1 MVNHA
6 KANNWLPHQFPYT
19 EGVKLYAESA
29 QKYGQPLAKLPLDEA
44 AFKAT
49 LSPETM
55 VRTRVGVGGPQPVE
69 VRRMIGLARDTMA
82 KDRAWLDE
90 RNNKLLAAEARLNNA
105 FASYAGN

>member
-1 MVNHA
+1 M
-6 KANNWLPHQFPYT
+6 
-19 EGVKLYAESA
+19 
-29 QKYGQPLAKLPLDEA
+29 
-44 AFKAT
+44 
-49 LSPETM
+49 
-55 VRTRVGVGGPQPVE
+55 RVGVGGPQPVE

>member
-1 MVNHA
+1 
-6 KANNWLPHQFPYT
+6 
-19 EGVKLYAESA
+19 
-29 QKYGQPLAKLPLDEA
+29 
-44 AFKAT
+44 
-49 LSPETM
+49 M